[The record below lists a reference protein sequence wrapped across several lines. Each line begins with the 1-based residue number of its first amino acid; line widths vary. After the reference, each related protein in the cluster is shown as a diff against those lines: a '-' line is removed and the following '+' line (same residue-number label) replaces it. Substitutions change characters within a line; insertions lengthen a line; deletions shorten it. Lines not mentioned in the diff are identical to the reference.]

1 MRTNG
6 LTGGWWGTKLI
17 NAEYFF
23 NTERIYDTKGLL
35 VIKIYIVMD
44 LVEMFQ
50 RLVIVTNRG
59 VMGWCKL

>member
-1 MRTNG
+1 MTAG
-6 LTGGWWGTKLI
+6 WGTKLI
-17 NAEYFF
+17 NAGYFF

-50 RLVIVTNRG
+50 RLVMLVSNRG